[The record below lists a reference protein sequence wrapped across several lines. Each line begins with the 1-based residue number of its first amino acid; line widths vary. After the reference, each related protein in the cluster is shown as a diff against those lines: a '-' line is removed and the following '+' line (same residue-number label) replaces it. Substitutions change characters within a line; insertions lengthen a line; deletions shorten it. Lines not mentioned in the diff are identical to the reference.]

1 MATSD
6 AYNAGSAHLTISPE
20 LAADFESQVNT
31 EVAKV
36 NPDPIKVG
44 IGLDPDNELKKQADA
59 AVDAV
64 QADLAGLNVRLDADW
79 STFATEADS
88 QLAAVQTTLSAT
100 PLQIELDANWTAF
113 AAEAVTGL
121 AAIQTALQ
129 ATPLTIPARLE
140 FDGLDELQQRINAIA
155 IARDLRIPVTI
166 DPHWNGPI
174 PPPPPGPNPG
184 PNPTTQP
191 NLDEFQRDLQ
201 ARLRR
206 IAADAELQ
214 IPLSADGERFRDM
227 LRLMVAGAETDIH
240 AEISADVTIAA
251 GQRER
256 MLDSVNEIEREIRRN
271 GAIEIPVET
280 NLDAFQTDLQS
291 RLRQMQRDAEIRIP
305 LTPQGEDFR
314 QRLRG
319 LVEQATRN
327 IEADI
332 PIDPQLAAAQRA
344 QLLAEI
350 ERIERQIEIN
360 VPVDVD
366 SDDLDEVKD
375 KSDRAGRSLNLMGA
389 VKFSALLGGIGAI
402 GGALTGLIGLAGGA
416 AAGLGALAGV
426 GVVGSTGL
434 VDAFQAQ
441 GAATDS
447 ATTDG
452 QDLEDQ
458 RRQAADAVADA
469 QWGVAEAN
477 RGVAAAERDAAQ
489 AQEALNRAYKD
500 ASRELRD
507 MNDQLQNAELS
518 QEGAALA
525 VARARENVN
534 RVNSSSKSSDLDK
547 QEADYQLRVQEA
559 RYAQSKTATSDIRQ
573 DVGEANAKGVT
584 GSSTVQDARQGMSDA
599 QQGVA
604 DANHQAELA
613 ARALADAERD
623 LARAGESAGAGQD
636 KLAEALAKLSPNA
649 RDFFEQMVA
658 LGPAWKE
665 LRLAVQD
672 NMFAGLGDS
681 VTNLAN
687 NQLPGLKAGMS
698 TMATQLNT
706 ALKETISTL
715 DSTLTSLVDSG
726 AMKGFV
732 DGFGQMMTG
741 MAPMVGGITTA
752 FVEMGARVMPA
763 LGPLFTS
770 LGDMIGSLGP
780 ALGDIGRIMAETLT
794 AIMPTLG
801 QFIEALAVNMAPILP
816 ILGQL
821 LITFGQAL
829 IPLLPAISEIA
840 QVIGEALLDAV
851 VALEPALGP
860 LMDALS
866 GAFQALLPAIAPLGE
881 ALASLVVAL
890 APFLPVIATVIAQL
904 VEALA
909 PALTVIFDA
918 LQPVIGQWLE
928 GMLPVFNKLAP
939 ILADVAMQLGT
950 AIASALDQ
958 LMPLLPTLIDSFS
971 RIVLA
976 LAPFIPQLVEI
987 AIDLFPSIVGLLTT
1001 LVEVALPPFTAAIEF
1016 LAVYVFPLVIEG
1028 IRLFADTVGDK
1039 FDFAKAVV
1047 EGAKTNIGGAVQ
1059 GMKDFFTGLGETVGR
1074 VWDGIVDKI
1083 ADATMEIGKLLQKA
1097 GGAKMFG
1104 VSVVPGGDKIVG
1116 LGNDLVNWGAAN
1128 QHADGGHIS
1137 GPGGPRDDLIPAYL
1151 SNGEF
1156 VVNAAATAQY
1166 APLLE
1171 AINSGSIPAFANGG
1185 IVGGDV
1191 QWGPSGIDQSIW
1203 EAVSSQFGSAVTVT
1217 SAYRPGHSGH
1227 HGKGSGVDI
1236 VGPFQEVADWVYN
1249 TYPGMSQLIWGPG
1262 PLLYGG
1268 VDPSDQAQLRQI
1280 YADDLSGHF
1289 DHVHIGNNA
1298 PIGPPGPAVEIPEGG
1313 PTEDWS
1319 KRSDGGTNDT
1329 SDSAQDELNASTDST
1344 ASQAVSD
1351 GSEEASSSEPKS
1363 FSDIAATAASAAAS
1377 GYVSD
1382 TLGLFGIPDSPYAL
1396 QAYSLYMEK
1405 NGPKKD
1411 DKDKP
1416 SNKDQGKSFLD
1427 MAGGAVTPAAPSDSA
1442 TAPSSSTDSLTAPSG
1457 TDTPSS
1463 MLSTP
1468 TAPDSADKGSLS
1480 KARTDEN
1487 GEGAGKSG
1495 SGKSRSTKGESN
1507 PFDHIY
1513 DPNLGVDQ
1521 WAGVVDAVLSFGGWP
1536 SSFRQPTLGQMDIE
1550 SDGNPTITNPSFNEP
1565 GNGGVPTGLMQ
1576 VVPNTFNAFK
1586 SPGLL
1591 DSITDPAN
1599 NIFAAINYVMTD
1611 PKFNGRGV
1619 GSVWPTTAGYAEGGS
1634 VWGPGGPTEDA
1645 IPAWLSDREFV
1656 MNAKSA
1662 DANRPLLEAMNRDAN
1677 VIESVLAPRAALAG
1691 ARAVMGAGLGSSTSV
1706 DQSMQVHIS
1715 TPDVDTAFQKAKAW
1729 ETARGHTYTGRWR

>member
-6 AYNAGSAHLTISPE
+6 AYSAGTAHLVISPE

-31 EVAKV
+31 EVSKV

-64 QADLAGLNVRLDADW
+64 QADLGTLKVRLDADW
-79 STFATEADS
+79 ATFATEADT

-100 PLQIELDANWTAF
+100 PLNVEVTANWTAL

-121 AAIQTALQ
+121 AAMQTALET
-129 ATPLTIPARLE
+129 APLHVPVE
-140 FDGLDELQQRINAIA
+140 FKFEGLDQLQASINAIA

-184 PNPTTQP
+184 PNPVSQP

-214 IPLSADGERFRDM
+214 IPLSADGERFRDQ

-240 AEISADVTIAA
+240 AEISTDVTIAA

-256 MLDSVNEIEREIRRN
+256 MLESVNEIEREIRRN
-271 GAIEIPVET
+271 GAIEINVET

-291 RLRQMQRDAEIRIP
+291 RLREMQRNAEVRIP

-319 LVEQATRN
+319 MVEQATRN
-327 IEADI
+327 LEAEI
-332 PIDPQLAAAQRA
+332 PVDPQLAAAQRA
-344 QLLAEI
+344 RLLAEI
-350 ERIERQIEIN
+350 ERIEQQIEIN

-366 SDDLDEVKD
+366 SDDLDEVKN
-375 KSDRAGRSLNLMGA
+375 KSDRAGRSLNAMGA
-389 VKFSALLGGIGAI
+389 VKFGALIGGIGAI

-416 AAGLGALAGV
+416 VAGLGALAGV

-434 VDAFQAQ
+434 MDAFQAQ
-441 GAATDS
+441 SAATDS
-447 ATTDG
+447 AGDDG
-452 QDLEDQ
+452 RDLEDQ

-477 RGVAAAERDAAQ
+477 RGVATAERDAAS

-559 RYAQSKTATSDIRQ
+559 RYAQSKTATSDLRQ

-584 GSSTVQDARQGMSDA
+584 GSTTVQDARQGVSDT

-623 LARAGESAGAGQD
+623 LERAGESSGSGQD

-649 RDFFEQMVA
+649 RDFVEQMIA
-658 LGPAWKE
+658 LGPAWKD
-665 LRLAVQD
+665 LRMQVQD

-681 VTNLAN
+681 VTELAT
-687 NQLPGLKAGMS
+687 NQLPGLKEGMS
-698 TMATQLNT
+698 FMATGLNG
-706 ALKETISTL
+706 ALKETISSF
-715 DSTLTSLVDSG
+715 DETLTSLVDSG
-726 AMKGFV
+726 AMAEFTNGV
-732 DGFGQMMTG
+732 VQSMSG
-741 MAPMVGGITTA
+741 MAPMVSGITRM
-752 FVEMGARVMPA
+752 FVEMGAEVMPA

-770 LGDMIGSLGP
+770 LGDMLGSLGP
-780 ALGDIGRIMAETLT
+780 ALGDIGRIFAESLT

-801 QFIEALAVNMAPILP
+801 EFINALAVNLSPILP
-816 ILGQL
+816 ILAQL
-821 LITFGQAL
+821 LNSLGSAL
-829 IPLLPAISEIA
+829 IPLLPGLSQIT
-840 QVIGEALLDAV
+840 QVLGMALLDAV
-851 VALEPALGP
+851 RALQPALGP
-860 LMDALS
+860 LMDALV
-866 GAFQALLPAIAPLGE
+866 GAFSALLPAIGPLGE
-881 ALASLVVAL
+881 ALASLVIAI
-890 APFLPVIATVIAQL
+890 APFIPVAAEVISQL
-904 VEALA
+904 VQALA
-909 PALTVIFDA
+909 PALTTIFNA
-918 LQPVIGQWLE
+918 LGPIIDQWLT
-928 GMLPVFNKLAP
+928 GMTPVLEKLAP
-939 ILADVAMQLGT
+939 ILAEVAMQIGT
-950 AIASALDQ
+950 AIADSLNQ
-958 LMPLLPTLIDSFS
+958 LAPMLPTIIDSFS

-976 LAPFIPQLVEI
+976 LAPFIPQLVQISMDLLPVFMSLVLEI
-987 AIDLFPSIVGLLTT
+987 VETVLPPLTT
-1001 LVEVALPPFTAAIEF
+1001 AIEW
-1016 LAVYVFPLVIEG
+1016 LATYVFPLVIEG
-1028 IRLFADTVGDK
+1028 IRLFAETISDK
-1039 FDFAKAVV
+1039 VNWAKAVME
-1047 EGAKTNIGGAVQ
+1047 EGKTKIGESVQ
-1059 GMKDFFTGLGETVGR
+1059 GMKDFFSGLGETVGK

-1097 GGAKMFG
+1097 GGAKLFG
-1104 VSVVPGGDKIVG
+1104 VSVVPGGDAIKG
-1116 LGNDLVNWGAAN
+1116 LGDNLVNWGAAN

-1171 AINSGSIPAFANGG
+1171 AINSGSIPGFANGG
-1185 IVGGDV
+1185 IVGPDV

-1203 EAVSSQFGSAVTVT
+1203 EQVSGAFGDQVTVT
-1217 SAYRPGHSGH
+1217 SAYRPGDSGH
-1227 HGKGSGVDI
+1227 HGDGSGVDI

-1249 TYPGMSQLIWGPG
+1249 TYPDMAQLIWGPG
-1262 PLLYGG
+1262 PLLYNDRGTR
-1268 VDPSDQAQLRQI
+1268 VDPADQAQLQQI
-1280 YADDLSGHF
+1280 YASDLPGHF
-1289 DHVHIGNNA
+1289 DHVHIGNNSLL
-1298 PIGPPGPAVEIPEGG
+1298 GPPGPAVEIPEGG

-1319 KRSDGGTNDT
+1319 KRSDGGSNDT
-1329 SDSAQDELNASTDST
+1329 SDGAQKNLDSSTDST
-1344 ASQAVSD
+1344 ANQAVGD
-1351 GSEEASSSEPKS
+1351 GSEEDSSNEPKS

-1377 GYVSD
+1377 GYVTD
-1382 TLGLFGIPDSPYAL
+1382 TLGMFGIPDSPYAL

-1411 DKDKP
+1411 DKDSKKP
-1416 SNKDQGKSFLD
+1416 DSSFSGLAGDATTGKSD
-1427 MAGGAVTPAAPSDSA
+1427 GKSD
-1442 TAPSSSTDSLTAPSG
+1442 
-1457 TDTPSS
+1457 
-1463 MLSTP
+1463 
-1468 TAPDSADKGSLS
+1468 
-1480 KARTDEN
+1480 
-1487 GEGAGKSG
+1487 GKSG
-1495 SGKSRSTKGESN
+1495 DSTDNKSGDTEQAPAPVAN
-1507 PFDHIY
+1507 PFDHVY

-1656 MNAKSA
+1656 MNAKSS